1 MELFVMIVVNMNL
14 RQNEKKALQRNQL
27 GQFQL

>member
-14 RQNEKKALQRNQL
+14 RQNEKKEINWDNFKYR
-27 GQFQL
+27 